1 MENEPLSPEEE
12 KRIYGIAASMIIEEK
27 SRRSCGITS

>member
-12 KRIYGIAASMIIEEK
+12 KRIHGIAASMIIEQKK
-27 SRRSCGITS
+27 SQ